1 MREVCRAAD
10 TKLRRGVAMRV
21 LPAAFTED
29 KERLARFE
37 GEAQRL
43 AHLPHPSL
51 ASIRLSRL
59 VHSPFG
65 RRRFVL
71 DAPTYEEKR
80 CPNCRSTR
88 AE

>member
-29 KERLARFE
+29 QERLARFE

-51 ASIRLSRL
+51 ASI
-59 VHSPFG
+59 
-65 RRRFVL
+65 
-71 DAPTYEEKR
+71 
-80 CPNCRSTR
+80 
-88 AE
+88 